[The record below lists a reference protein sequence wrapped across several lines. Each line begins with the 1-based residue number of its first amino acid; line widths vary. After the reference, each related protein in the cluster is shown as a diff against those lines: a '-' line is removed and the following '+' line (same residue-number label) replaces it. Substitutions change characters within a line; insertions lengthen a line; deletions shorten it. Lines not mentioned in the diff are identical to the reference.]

1 MEEQLNSFIAYM
13 RVERNASPRTV
24 ENYAREI
31 REFLD
36 FLRERGISGWGQV
49 DRLVVRQYLA
59 WLQGQGYVKA
69 SVARRLTEVRS
80 FYRYL
85 MRQGVVAAN
94 PLKVVSSPRLERR
107 LPSFLT
113 IEQVNSLL
121 STPDLATPQGL
132 RDRAL
137 LEFLYAS
144 GMRVSEI
151 VGLNLSNLER
161 GLREARVWGK
171 GGKER
176 IVLLGEPA
184 VAALESYLRLGRP
197 RLAGDKANN
206 AVFLNRSGGRLSAR
220 SVQEALEK
228 YAALAGLSG
237 KVTPH
242 TLRHSFATHLLD
254 GGADLRVVQELL
266 GHAHLSTTQVYTHV
280 TQSQARKIY
289 MQAHPRARR
298 QPPGEADNSQ
308 QGAGSR
314 EQGAGGG

>member
-31 REFLD
+31 REFLN
-36 FLRERGISGWGQV
+36 FLRERGVSGWGQV

-80 FYRYL
+80 LYRYL
-85 MRQGVVAAN
+85 MRQGAVAAN
-94 PLKVVSSPRLERR
+94 PLKAVSSPRLERR

-121 STPDLATPQGL
+121 SAPDLATPQGL
-132 RDRAL
+132 RDRAI

-161 GLREARVWGK
+161 GLREARAWGK

-184 VAALESYLRLGRP
+184 VAALESYLRSGRP

-298 QPPGEADNSQ
+298 QPPGEA
-308 QGAGSR
+308 GGR
-314 EQGAGGG
+314 EQGAGSG